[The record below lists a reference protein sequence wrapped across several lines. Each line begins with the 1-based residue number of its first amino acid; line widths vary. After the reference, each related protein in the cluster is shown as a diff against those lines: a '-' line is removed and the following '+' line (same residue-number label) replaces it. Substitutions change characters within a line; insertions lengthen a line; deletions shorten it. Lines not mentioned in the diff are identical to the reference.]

1 MAVVPAVSRRSFLRL
16 LVATAAA
23 SVAPT
28 LGPRWLAGRGLARH
42 PGARVHVD
50 VSEAAPSTC
59 AVRLSVQFAGRSY
72 PGQAVSA
79 APGLRRTLETPYP
92 HRDLVPG
99 HYQVV
104 AELLDRDGQVIDQ
117 VGVGEYRVRPYRF
130 SA

>member
-23 SVAPT
+23 SVPPT
-28 LGPRWLAGRGLARH
+28 SAPRWLTGRGLACH

-50 VSEAAPSTC
+50 VAQAAPSTC
-59 AVRLSVQFAGRSY
+59 AVRLCVVFAGRSY
-72 PGQAVSA
+72 PGLPVSVG
-79 APGLRRTLETPYP
+79 PGLRRTLETPYP

-99 HYQVV
+99 HYRVV
-104 AELLDRDGQVIDQ
+104 AELLDRDGQVIDH